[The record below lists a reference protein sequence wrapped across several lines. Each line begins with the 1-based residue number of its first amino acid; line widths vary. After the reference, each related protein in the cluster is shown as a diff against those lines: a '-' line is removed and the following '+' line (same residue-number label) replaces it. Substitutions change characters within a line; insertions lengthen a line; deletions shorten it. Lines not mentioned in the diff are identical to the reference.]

1 MSDLINAAG
10 EMTHASILRVRLE
23 NFLKETIALV
33 LTEEYRNAEGFTCT
47 GRNMNELAAVLREA
61 GYTVPGT
68 NDALI
73 AFFKGLDMGVQEGF
87 RKAGSKARFGA
98 VVTKAPVEVHPMQVW
113 ERIAA

>member
-10 EMTHASILRVRLE
+10 EMTMTSILAVRLE
-23 NFLKETIALV
+23 SFLKETVGLT
-33 LTEEYRNAEGFTCT
+33 LTEEYRNADGFTVK
-47 GRNMNELAAVLREA
+47 GRNMNELAAILREA
-61 GYTVPGT
+61 NYTVPGT

-73 AFFKGLDMGVQEGF
+73 AFFKGLGLGVQEGF

-98 VVTKAPVEVHPMQVW
+98 VVTPAPVEVHPMQVW